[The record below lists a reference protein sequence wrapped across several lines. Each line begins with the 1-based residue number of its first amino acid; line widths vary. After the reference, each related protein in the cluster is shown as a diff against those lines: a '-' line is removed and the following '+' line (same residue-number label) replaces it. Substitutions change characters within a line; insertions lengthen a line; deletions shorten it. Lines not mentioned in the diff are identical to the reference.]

1 MQNTS
6 PSLRLRDPRCT
17 SVALAAALL
26 ATFALDASPA
36 RADSP
41 PVAEAKPEAA
51 PEAKA
56 DNDPVAKADA
66 LMVKRGRKNLKE
78 AASLYKKALAA
89 KPGDIDLML
98 KAADALN
105 GLIRATTDGNSVLV
119 DGTSDTPKNKKIFG
133 TLGKESLELAE
144 VAIKARPNNL
154 RAHAVYTDAYI
165 YASSEYGLIKAALTG
180 AADIYKDNA
189 KKLTKLNRKFDGGLG
204 YMLMAAFYVGAPWP
218 MSDSGLAVE
227 YMEKALKVK
236 SKSRR
241 NQYYMGVSLFRDG
254 QFKRAIPYFEAV
266 PTSPC
271 PSASERDMCA
281 FLKRESVR
289 ALKLTKKEAE

>member
-1 MQNTS
+1 MLKS
-6 PSLRLRDPRCT
+6 SCFVV
-17 SVALAAALL
+17 SALVL
-26 ATFALDASPA
+26 ATFTLDASPA
-36 RADSP
+36 RADAVAP
-41 PVAEAKPEAA
+41 ATADAEAKPDAA
-51 PEAKA
+51 
-56 DNDPVAKADA
+56 DDPVAKADA

-78 AASLYKKALAA
+78 AARLYKKALAA

-105 GLIRATTDGNSVLV
+105 GLVRATTDGNSVLV

-133 TLGKESLELAE
+133 TLGKEALELAE
-144 VAIKARPNNL
+144 VAIKDRPNNL
-154 RAHAVYTDAYI
+154 RAHAIYTDSYI

-180 AADIYKDNA
+180 AADVYKDNA
-189 KKLTKLNRKFDGGLG
+189 KKLTKLNRKYDGGLG
-204 YMLMAAFYVGAPWP
+204 YMLMAAFYIGAPWP

-241 NQYYMGVSLFRDG
+241 NQYYMAVALFRDG

-271 PSASERDMCA
+271 PSASERDMCS

-289 ALKLTKKEAE
+289 ALALTKKEID